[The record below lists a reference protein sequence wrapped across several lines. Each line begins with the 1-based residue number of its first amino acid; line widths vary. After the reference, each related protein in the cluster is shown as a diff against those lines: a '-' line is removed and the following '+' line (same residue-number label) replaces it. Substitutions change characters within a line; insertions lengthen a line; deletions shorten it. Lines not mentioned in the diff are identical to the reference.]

1 MEIFGF
7 IFKTLLGG
15 IILALL
21 GGIVGFGMSS
31 EKCNGQSVRESLMTA
46 YHERRAM
53 ELANA
58 DK

>member
-1 MEIFGF
+1 MDILGF

-15 IILALL
+15 FIIAIL

-46 YHERRAM
+46 YNERKAM
-53 ELANA
+53 ELAEA